1 MNYSPMN
8 RPKDYFHLLFINMT
22 IILNKIT
29 SANENHFFVGTNS
42 HKDCQNKF
50 CSDEITNG
58 RTQERF

>member
-29 SANENHFFVGTNS
+29 SSNDNS
-42 HKDCQNKF
+42 KSLF
-50 CSDEITNG
+50 CRYKLSQRLPKQIL
-58 RTQERF
+58 